1 MISHTFPKCDYK
13 IQESKH
19 HQEILM
25 SELREKKKLKMPQ
38 NSTRVVWK
46 MLMLSTARGQKEEE
60 EPEKKP
66 GK

>member
-1 MISHTFPKCDYK
+1 
-13 IQESKH
+13 
-19 HQEILM
+19 M

-60 EPEKKP
+60 EPEKSQ
-66 GK
+66 GNNGEGS